1 MVGALFDTNILID
14 FLAKLPQAREELDRY
29 ARRAISVVTWM
40 EILVGTDPR
49 LETET
54 RMFLRRFSLIDLDT
68 EIAER
73 AVVLRRQHR
82 MKLPDAMIWAAAQVH
97 GLLFVTRNTKVFPES
112 DPGVRAPY
120 TIQ

>member
-73 AVVLRRQHR
+73 AVLRRQHR
-82 MKLPDAMIWAAAQVH
+82 MKIPDAMIWASAQVH
-97 GLLFVTRNTKVFPES
+97 GLLFVTRNTKDFPES

>member
-82 MKLPDAMIWAAAQVH
+82 MKLPDAMIWASAQVH
-97 GLLFVTRNTKVFPES
+97 GLLFVTRNTKDFPES